1 MNAYYQKANRTVTVA
16 NTRPL
21 DITVGDKLISAIC
34 AIVSA
39 LTSDVAIIIGKIS
52 FSAIFFFAFFGVAG
66 SIESGSISF
75 LAGITICLGISL
87 FEFVLLKSLFKK
99 SANNEKEAK

>member
-1 MNAYYQKANRTVTVA
+1 MNAYYQKANRTITVT

-21 DITVGDKLISAIC
+21 DITVGDKLISVIC

-39 LTSDVAIIIGKIS
+39 LTCDVAIIIEKIS
-52 FSAIFFFAFFGVAG
+52 MSALFFIAFLGVVG

-75 LAGITICLGISL
+75 LVGVPVCLGISL
-87 FEFVLLKSLFKK
+87 FEFLTLKSLVRKGSK
-99 SANNEKEAK
+99 GTEQEK